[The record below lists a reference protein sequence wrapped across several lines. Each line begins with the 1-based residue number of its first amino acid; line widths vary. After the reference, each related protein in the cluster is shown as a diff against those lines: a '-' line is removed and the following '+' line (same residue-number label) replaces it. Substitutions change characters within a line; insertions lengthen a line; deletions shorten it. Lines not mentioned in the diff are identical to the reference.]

1 MIDKLCE
8 EITRQLEVNNNEKSK
23 TTRENN
29 SHIKTINLDSR
40 KESNAKTSEA
50 LKKTISSKNIDTN

>member
-40 KESNAKTSEA
+40 KVLLNFYLIHINRKVMPKL
-50 LKKTISSKNIDTN
+50 LKP